1 MAPSLESPFAAR
13 AFPSRSRRARF
24 LHTQG
29 QRTLSC
35 GDASPWHAP
44 RPCRGLRS
52 PERSR
57 RRSPPL
63 CPLPPNRI
71 GLGTIAARVIAVQN
85 VGRLCLLTITGVV
98 QPKPG
103 HQRCARKG
111 EAPVRTSPAIGPGA
125 REWRQQIVTLPRRGC
140 CTKPARKSS
149 SALAEVHVRAAL
161 RDDVGT
167 DRPLATTGMAVSEP
181 TLSRDPAGSPRVYA
195 TATAGSDSAGRWR
208 RALIF
213 GRSRGVARHSSPD
226 RRVSL
231 NRMRLV

>member
-111 EAPVRTSPAIGPGA
+111 EAPVRDVARYRSRRKGMAPADRYSSA
-125 REWRQQIVTLPRRGC
+125 PRLLHKAGS
-140 CTKPARKSS
+140 KSS
-149 SALAEVHVRAAL
+149 SALAEVHVRAAV

-167 DRPLATTGMAVSEP
+167 DRPLATTGMAV
-181 TLSRDPAGSPRVYA
+181 
-195 TATAGSDSAGRWR
+195 
-208 RALIF
+208 F
-213 GRSRGVARHSSPD
+213 GAHP
-226 RRVSL
+226 
-231 NRMRLV
+231 